1 MMEEVT
7 KFLEYIMLQYEG
19 LKEGC
24 VESAAVMGMPLPA
37 MVEHV
42 SYCSLVLD
50 LDEVSHQLAS
60 QPGVPICWTMAM
72 ILDRAT
78 TQL

>member
-7 KFLEYIMLQYEG
+7 KLLGYIIPQCEA

-24 VESAAVMGMPLPA
+24 VESAAVMGMLLPA
-37 MVEHV
+37 TAEHV
-42 SYCSLVLD
+42 SYCSSVLE

-60 QPGVPICWTMAM
+60 QPICLTMAM
-72 ILDRAT
+72 TLDRAT